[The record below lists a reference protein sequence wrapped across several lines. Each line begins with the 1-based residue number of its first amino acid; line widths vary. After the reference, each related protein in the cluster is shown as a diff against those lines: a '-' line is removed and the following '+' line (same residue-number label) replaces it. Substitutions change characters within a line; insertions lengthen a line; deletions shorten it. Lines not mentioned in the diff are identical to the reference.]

1 MTYNTLC
8 NLVPTFLSNLIFLPE
23 SFSSLHLSTHL
34 NKSEFFVVLRTSHAI
49 LYLYFFLPAV
59 IPPPATFTWLQRQ
72 NWKHTIWGDT
82 FDSSWFVG
90 GNTFETY
97 HFLPLIFHVL
107 EILVSCKA
115 IFQSTVFLHVFG
127 SFNFFSALFSLL
139 KTLNLFLEW
148 NIKCKTTAYASALV
162 VQRLAG
168 RMLNHAASQFFLTLG
183 P

>member
-1 MTYNTLC
+1 MLFY
-8 NLVPTFLSNLIFLPE
+8 TFI
-23 SFSSLHLSTHL
+23 
-34 NKSEFFVVLRTSHAI
+34 
-49 LYLYFFLPAV
+49 FLPAV